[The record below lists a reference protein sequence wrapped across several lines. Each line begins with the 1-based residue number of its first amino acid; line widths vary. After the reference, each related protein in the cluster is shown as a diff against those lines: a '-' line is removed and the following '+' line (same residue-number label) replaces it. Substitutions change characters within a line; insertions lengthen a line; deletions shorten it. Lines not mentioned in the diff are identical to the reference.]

1 MPEEQERNPII
12 LCHHDADGITSAY
25 FASYGYPNH
34 EIKVLDNK
42 EFGCTDG
49 LTKDDV
55 MVDMRP
61 SNPNWEGTAYDHHF
75 PHPENRKY
83 KLTPNISNE
92 LYHYASDIIP
102 ASYITWETFKDKI
115 PKSEWWKLAIGLGG
129 DGALDLM
136 PTEVFDECPM
146 LMHSIKTSAYQS
158 YGAWKINTYPLYS
171 LLSSCINAF
180 LRKGDSES
188 AIYAMKF
195 CQSPMELYN
204 LPDVQI
210 AKKDIQNEYKTAI
223 TDSEI
228 YEFGNLIVVLFDS
241 KYRMSG
247 YISSSLMDA
256 FKGKT
261 MMAINNKTGSIS
273 LRGKMA
279 PYYQEKLKPLDYV
292 TIDGHR
298 EFMGGKLHKNPSVF
312 INDLSGIL

>member
-1 MPEEQERNPII
+1 MPVIR
-12 LCHHDADGITSAY
+12 CHHDADGITSAY
-25 FASYGYPNH
+25 FTSLGVSDA
-34 EIKVLDNK
+34 EIEILDGK
-42 EFGCTDG
+42 EFGYTG
-49 LTKDDV
+49 ELTKDDW

-61 SNPNWEGTAYDHHF
+61 SDPNWEGNVIDHHF
-75 PHPENRKY
+75 PHPKDRRY
-83 KLTPNISNE
+83 KLIPDIGNE

-102 ASYITWETFKDKI
+102 ASYIAWETFKDKI

-146 LMHSIKTSAYQS
+146 LMLPIKTSAYQS
-158 YGAWKINTYPLYS
+158 YGKWNINTYPLYS

-210 AKKDIQNEYKTAI
+210 AKKEVANEYKTAV

-247 YISSSLMDA
+247 YVASSLMDS
-256 FKGKT
+256 FRGKT
-261 MMAINNKTGSIS
+261 LMAINNKTGSIS

-279 PYYQEKLKPLDYV
+279 PYYKDKLKVLDYV
-292 TIDGHR
+292 QVDGHN
-298 EFMGGKLHKNPSVF
+298 EFQGGKLHKNPSVF